1 MNRAE
6 KIVLLSIEY
15 TQNDLGEWVEQVTE
29 TEVFAI
35 VQSISMNEFYEAGRE
50 GMKPDY
56 RFHVWLTEYNDQ
68 ELVEYKGKR
77 YRVYR
82 TYIRN
87 DGRIELYVNEQKGD
101 EQDDA

>member
-15 TQNDLGEWVEQVTE
+15 TQDDLGEWVEQVTE
-29 TEVFAI
+29 TEVFTI